1 MTNHVSPDFL
11 RLDFTGN
18 LVPARPTSDTGSW
31 VQAND
36 AVTAIE
42 ELILNSDSV
51 YPVEDD
57 ELLGVPAPID
67 DSNDE
72 DPNGIIPMPD
82 GHFEFDMPESV
93 LADVKAIAASRGLD
107 LTDDDTKTLVGWGEA
122 RADSM
127 DYWESY
133 PPVEVFE
140 RLEEIQQ
147 QNPDIPINELVLL
160 AMGMVAVPS
169 GLHSKAADYFRE
181 TLEQAAIVEA
191 NREALKKEYR
201 GIQEAVRKQFRRRE
215 GVAKEVNND

>member
-1 MTNHVSPDFL
+1 
-11 RLDFTGN
+11 
-18 LVPARPTSDTGSW
+18 
-31 VQAND
+31 
-36 AVTAIE
+36 
-42 ELILNSDSV
+42 
-51 YPVEDD
+51 
-57 ELLGVPAPID
+57 
-67 DSNDE
+67 
-72 DPNGIIPMPD
+72 
-82 GHFEFDMPESV
+82 
-93 LADVKAIAASRGLD
+93 
-107 LTDDDTKTLVGWGEA
+107 
-122 RADSM
+122 M